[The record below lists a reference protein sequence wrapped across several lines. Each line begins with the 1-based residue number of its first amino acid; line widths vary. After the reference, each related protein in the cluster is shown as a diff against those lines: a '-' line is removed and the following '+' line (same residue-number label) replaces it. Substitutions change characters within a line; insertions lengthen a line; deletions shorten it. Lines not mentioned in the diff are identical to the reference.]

1 MPLLEENDERAYERD
16 GDFDFAGLLVL
27 DLSLDLESSLSR
39 LEDFRAGEGD
49 RFDSLRLLVLRLRRL
64 LLLELLVLLLL
75 LRLLVGDLL
84 DEDPPPRSP

>member
-1 MPLLEENDERAYERD
+1 MDYNSKGTPLP
-16 GDFDFAGLLVL
+16 
-27 DLSLDLESSLSR
+27 
-39 LEDFRAGEGD
+39 GEGE